1 MLCERKIVMGKGKNC
16 HSDIIYSFAFD
27 LENSGHNCDNE
38 FLNLFG
44 YTFYFIHCLF

>member
-1 MLCERKIVMGKGKNC
+1 MKGKL
-16 HSDIIYSFAFD
+16 SWEKGRIAIVISIYSFAFD
-27 LENSGHNCDNE
+27 LENSGHNYDNE